1 VDGAAFSAL
10 VTCAYGAQRR
20 GCDATPV
27 CDQATSAALTREA
40 GTWSGARACVV
51 AAGRAHDT
59 VTPKRLV
66 AEQAPRLRHRRLSQ
80 RVDGA
85 GLLVGLIAAGILIA
99 RRRRPRAERPAPPA
113 PWPRGQLYAALV
125 RSLLWS
131 ILLAALIAGAMG
143 RAHHAPSGEAIT
155 LLIYLLLLLWMARLV
170 FRRFG
175 LSWRDS
181 LGWPRA
187 GAARDVGLALLATIG
202 LGRAG
207 SACIALIAT
216 AAGIHV
222 PWSDMTPPLDPTAP
236 LRLVVSVVS
245 TVVMPA
251 LTEELLFRRAIFT
264 ALKRR
269 WAPPIAA
276 VVSAALFAL
285 PHGYSWI
292 GLAMMLW
299 LGLVAAWAFN
309 RTGSLWPCIGAHAY
323 GNAIAVWTSI
333 I

>member
-1 VDGAAFSAL
+1 VEDSEPGAALASSAPP
-10 VTCAYGAQRR
+10 ASPPAFARW
-20 GCDATPV
+20 
-27 CDQATSAALTREA
+27 LT
-40 GTWSGARACVV
+40 VV
-51 AAGRAHDT
+51 ATLVVGAILVGGIWARRHSASETHDT
-59 VTPKRLV
+59 DTPKGLLAR
-66 AEQAPRLRHRRLSQ
+66 QAPRLRHGQLSQ
-80 RVDGA
+80 RVDEA
-85 GLLVGLIAAGILIA
+85 GLVVGLVAAGVLIA
-99 RRRRPRAERPAPPA
+99 RRRRPRPEPPAPPA

-131 ILLAALIAGAMG
+131 ILLAALIAGALAK
-143 RAHHAPSGEAIT
+143 AHHPPSTEAII
-155 LLIYLLLLLWMARLV
+155 LLVYLLLLLWMARLV

-187 GAARDVGLALLATIG
+187 GASRDVGLTLLATIG

-207 SACIALIAT
+207 NACIALIAT

-222 PWSDMTPPLDPTAP
+222 PLSDMTQPLDATAP
-236 LRLVVSVVS
+236 LRVALSVAG

-251 LTEELLFRRAIFT
+251 LTEELLFRRAIFS

-292 GLAMMLW
+292 GLALMFW
-299 LGLVAAWAFN
+299 LGLVTAWAFK
-309 RTGSLWPCIGAHAY
+309 RTGSLWPCVGAHAY
-323 GNAIAVWTSI
+323 GNAIAVWTSVI
-333 I
+333 